1 MRVAEIRLDLL
12 QVPLRTSLVT
22 ATADW
27 ASVRLGI
34 LRLRTDGGLEGLA
47 ELALD
52 DAADAAA
59 TDVDVRSDARRL
71 TQLEAELAVGL
82 PASVPV
88 DGASLA
94 RWVDGLVARVARSGS
109 LDPSLAQPMRS
120 ALASAAADVLAR
132 ADGLSLAAWL
142 VHGSTGGRAAHGLR
156 PGTAPGFLQSPPSEV
171 VWVNALLG
179 IADPEAVAAQARRL
193 VDAGFRCLK
202 LKAGAEA
209 RGQVA
214 RRVAAVRDVVGTAI
228 AIRLDLNGSLDEAS
242 ALELLAELAAYA
254 LDYVEQ
260 PVPASAGPEALARL
274 RRQVAVPIAADE
286 AVTDVTALQRLVH
299 AGAVDAVVVKPGRV
313 GGLLEAARM
322 VELALASQTRVTV
335 STLLESGI
343 GVTTALHLAASV
355 PGQAAHG
362 LSTSGL
368 LATDLLREP
377 LAVRAGRLAVPRAPG
392 LGVALDEASLA
403 RHEVREDGPHA

>member
-59 TDVDVRSDARRL
+59 TDAGVRSDARRL
-71 TQLEAELAVGL
+71 ARLEADLAVGL
-82 PASVPV
+82 PVSVPF
-88 DGASLA
+88 DGAALV
-94 RWVDGLVARVARSGS
+94 RWVDGIVARVARSGS

-120 ALASAAADVLAR
+120 ALATAAADVLAH
-132 ADGLSLAAWL
+132 ADGLSLATWL
-142 VHGSTGGRAAHGLR
+142 VHGSPGGGASPEPR
-156 PGTAPGFLQSPPSEV
+156 PATAPGFLQSPPSEA

-202 LKAGAEA
+202 LKAGAQA

-242 ALELLAELAAYA
+242 ALELLAELAPYG

-260 PVPASAGPEALARL
+260 PAPPSAGAEALARL
-274 RRQVAVPIAADE
+274 RRQAGVPIAADE
-286 AVTDVTALQRLVH
+286 AVTDVTALQRLVR
-299 AGAVDAVVVKPGRV
+299 ARAVDAVVVKPGRV

-343 GVTTALHLAASV
+343 GVATALHLAASV
-355 PGQAAHG
+355 PGRAAHG

-368 LATDLLREP
+368 LADDLLREP
-377 LAVRAGRLAVPRAPG
+377 LAVRGGRLAVPQAPG
-392 LGVALDEASLA
+392 LGVSLDEASLA
-403 RHEVREDGPHA
+403 RYQVPEAGSHA